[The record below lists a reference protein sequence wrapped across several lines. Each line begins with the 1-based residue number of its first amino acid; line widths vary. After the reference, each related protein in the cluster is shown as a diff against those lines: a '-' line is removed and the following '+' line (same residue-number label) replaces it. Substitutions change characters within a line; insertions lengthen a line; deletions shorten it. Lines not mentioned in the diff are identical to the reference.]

1 MGVSGETQ
9 PPDGGPQHPFICGGS
24 GRVGPAPGQP
34 PDTHP
39 TGEAHARWWTAGV
52 TAAPGVCPSP
62 SPKLRPWEAL
72 LVGFSGRKDGRP
84 AHTDS
89 QTHTHTHRHTHTDT
103 HSHTDSHTQTH
114 TDTHTH
120 SYTHSFRVPGLTHGR
135 MDDSE
140 AMDERVGGRCGW
152 GEPGAGGAPLLQGPG
167 AARGPADGSRAL
179 FSTDLQPLPFRP
191 APLRLR
197 RPLGLVTA
205 F

>member
-1 MGVSGETQ
+1 MPHTYTHYAYHIPYTYAKHCYTYHTCIHTMYTPHLHTHAYACLVYT
-9 PPDGGPQHPFICGGS
+9 
-24 GRVGPAPGQP
+24 PAHIPRAYISCVHM
-34 PDTHP
+34 THP
-39 TGEAHARWWTAGV
+39 CYTY
-52 TAAPGVCPSP
+52 VCTSY
-62 SPKLRPWEAL
+62 
-72 LVGFSGRKDGRP
+72 
-84 AHTDS
+84 
-89 QTHTHTHRHTHTDT
+89 THTHRFTCLVHHTHA
-103 HSHTDSHTQTH
+103 DSHTQTH